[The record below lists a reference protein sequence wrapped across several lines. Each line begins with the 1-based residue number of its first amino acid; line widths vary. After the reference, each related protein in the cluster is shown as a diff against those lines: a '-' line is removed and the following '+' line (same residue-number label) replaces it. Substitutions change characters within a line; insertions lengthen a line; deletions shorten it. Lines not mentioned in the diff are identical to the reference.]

1 MNRIGNDQV
10 FIEFDGNY
18 QNSNFIPLRLCIE
31 GEYLGTLDS
40 PTYVTSFI
48 YSLKN
53 LLNDNYYYSNVIND
67 ENCKNFFYPNGLLS
81 ENYRITLE
89 ETFDDFS
96 KRAARNNNTI
106 YFTWFLYEDHFFEY
120 KDNIVNKVIFSK
132 CKSLDLLNLIDDF
145 LEVIN

>member
-1 MNRIGNDQV
+1 MMKIV
-10 FIEFDGNY
+10 
-18 QNSNFIPLRLCIE
+18 
-31 GEYLGTLDS
+31 
-40 PTYVTSFI
+40 
-48 YSLKN
+48 
-53 LLNDNYYYSNVIND
+53 
-67 ENCKNFFYPNGLLS
+67 KNFFYPKGLLS